1 MTNEEPVV
9 DSVAGAEGL
18 EVPDLISR
26 PRRNR
31 KSEAVRSLVR
41 EAHLRPDNLIWPLF
55 VIDGS
60 GQKDPID
67 SMPDCFR
74 YSPDVL
80 VAEAKEAFAR
90 GVPAV
95 ALFPALPDSL
105 KDKLGSESTNP
116 DGLLQR
122 TVRELKDALPEL
134 VVITDVAL
142 DPYSSDGHDGILQDG
157 QILNDETLEVLA
169 AMAVSQAESG
179 ADMVAP
185 SDMMDGRV
193 GCIRA
198 ALDANGFSN
207 VSILSYSAKYASAFY
222 GPFRDALDSQ
232 PRSGD
237 KKTYQMDPANCEEA
251 VREVFLDEE
260 EGADIVMV
268 KPALAYLDVIA
279 RVKAETMLPVAAY
292 NVSGE
297 YAMLKAAARM
307 GWLDEDAAVMETLVA
322 IRRAGADMILTY
334 FARDVADRL

>member
-1 MTNEEPVV
+1 MTDKEPVQDAAEEP
-9 DSVAGAEGL
+9 EGL
-18 EVPDLISR
+18 DLPELVSR

-31 KSEAVRSLVR
+31 KSEAIRGMVR
-41 EAHLRPDNLIWPLF
+41 ETRLSRDQLIWPLF
-55 VIDGS
+55 VVDGS
-60 GQKDPID
+60 SQKIPID

-80 VAEAKEAFAR
+80 VTEATEAFKR
-90 GVPAV
+90 GIPAV

-105 KDKLGSESTNP
+105 KDKVGTESTNP

-122 TVRELKDALPEL
+122 TVRQLKDALPEL
-134 VVITDVAL
+134 AVITDVAL
-142 DPYSSDGHDGILQDG
+142 DPYSSDGHDGIVEDG
-157 QILNDETLEVLA
+157 EILNDETVEVLA
-169 AMAVSQAESG
+169 AMSVSQAEAG
-179 ADMVAP
+179 ADIIAP

-193 GCIRA
+193 GRIRE
-198 ALDANGFSN
+198 ALDSAGFTG

-237 KKTYQMDPANCEEA
+237 KKSYQMDPANCEEA

-279 RVKAETMLPVAAY
+279 RVKSETLLPVAAY

-297 YAMLKAAARM
+297 YAMLKAAARL
-307 GWLDEDAAVMETLVA
+307 GWLDEEAAVMETLLA

-334 FARDVADRL
+334 FARDVAERL